1 MEINYEITEKDYVN
15 YNLYSLSG
23 LKNKNNHFIMR
34 YCYPIAVGFIL
45 FMLLFLIFDKNIFAG
60 LFSAIISVVFILF
73 WIINYE
79 KIYKKSIADN
89 AMAVLKKGDN
99 SFILGKRTM
108 IISEDDLK
116 VISDYSTTIVLKEG
130 IKDIKVYEDMILI
143 YLSFLNAIIIPT
155 RSLTEEIKEEFL
167 EKITDLKKRG
177 EISLASMQGDRDR
190 GIYMNM

>member
-23 LKNKNNHFIMR
+23 LKNNHFIMR

-143 YLSFLNAIIIPT
+143 YLSFVNAIIIPT